1 MRTDKPEVCTMWCL
15 LKVCRCLCS
24 LSSDAPFI
32 HWAKHSA
39 RLADANHQPVWCLAS
54 CCLNHSASCYD
65 KFWQCLLTDHTRC
78 CPGSFLSAL
87 PALVVRV
94 PVTQSYPSDSQAC
107 HVADLA
113 HLTYSTWTVVSR
125 DHQEKQPFQLAQQV
139 LKTPFYLCSPLHY
152 KVIPNA
158 DDIWGGWRLGGEGEG
173 ELE

>member
-39 RLADANHQPVWCLAS
+39 RLADVNHQPVWCLAS
-54 CCLNHSASCYD
+54 CCLNHSASCCD

-87 PALVVRV
+87 PALVVGV
-94 PVTQSYPSDSQAC
+94 PVLSQ
-107 HVADLA
+107 
-113 HLTYSTWTVVSR
+113 Y
-125 DHQEKQPFQLAQQV
+125 QPGL
-139 LKTPFYLCSPLHY
+139 PCS
-152 KVIPNA
+152 
-158 DDIWGGWRLGGEGEG
+158 RLGSPYLQYMDCSIKRPSREAAFSAGTTGVENTI
-173 ELE
+173 LPLFSPSL

>member
-39 RLADANHQPVWCLAS
+39 RLADVNHQPVWCLAS